1 MRLLL
6 AISRLIDACN
16 DRIGIS
22 VSWALL
28 AAVLICTGNAL
39 VRYSLHIGSNAWLE
53 IQWYLFSAI
62 FLLAASHT
70 LRRNE
75 HVRIDIL
82 AGKLPQRVQVAID
95 IVGFSIFVLPMC
107 FIVVTY
113 SVPYVMESFA
123 ADEIS
128 MNAGGLTVW
137 PVKVLI
143 PISFVMLFAQG
154 VSEIIKRIGFL
165 FNMVDASAFE
175 KQSRDGLETSK
186 AELEAA
192 LVNRPGGSR

>member
-1 MRLLL
+1 M
-6 AISRLIDACN
+6 
-16 DRIGIS
+16 
-22 VSWALL
+22 
-28 AAVLICTGNAL
+28 

>member
-6 AISRLIDACN
+6 AFSKLIDAFN
-16 DRIGIS
+16 DRIGIG

-28 AAVLICTGNAL
+28 AAVLICTANAL

-53 IQWYLFSAI
+53 IQWYLFAAI

-75 HVRIDIL
+75 HVRIDLL
-82 AGKLPQRVQVAID
+82 AGRLPKRVQVGID
-95 IVGFSIFVLPMC
+95 IVGFTVFLLPMC
-107 FIVVTY
+107 FIIITY
-113 SVPYVMESFA
+113 SIPYVRESFVSG
-123 ADEIS
+123 EIS
-128 MNAGGLTVW
+128 MNAGGLLVW
-137 PVKVLI
+137 PVKALI
-143 PISFVMLFAQG
+143 PISFLMLFAQG

-165 FNMVDASAFE
+165 FHMVDASEFD
-175 KQSRDGLETSK
+175 KQSRNELEVSK

-192 LVNRPGGSR
+192 LANRPGDAK